1 MSKEQTQIAIS
12 CFGSTDAGV
21 RRTGNEDA
29 FLIADLSEAENEL
42 KSHRQSALAGNA
54 EILLAVSD
62 GMGGAPAGELASRL
76 AVNAVREALR
86 ELPEN
91 LGCGGR
97 LNRAVEIANER
108 VWQAAQP
115 QSQYPGMGATL
126 TAALVQDGHVC
137 VAQVGNSRAY
147 LIRDHKVTQLTRD
160 QSLVQNLI
168 EAEVLTVEQAPNFPQ
183 RHAILQAL
191 GHSPEIKVAMTRFE
205 LRPGD
210 YLLLCSDGLSDE
222 LNEAEIRFSIE
233 NSETLEDACWLL
245 IELANARGG
254 EDNITVLLAR
264 VDGAVRNGVD
274 EYDYEREEEKLAA

>member
-29 FLIADLSEAENEL
+29 FLIADLSEAEQEL
-42 KSHRQSALAGNA
+42 RSHRQSALAGKT

-62 GMGGAPAGELASRL
+62 GMGGAAAGELASGL

-91 LGCGGR
+91 PGCAGR
-97 LNRAVEIANER
+97 LKRAVEIANER
-108 VWQAAQP
+108 VWQAARQQP
-115 QSQYPGMGATL
+115 QHPGMGATL
-126 TAALVQDGHVC
+126 TAALAQDGHVC
-137 VAQVGNSRAY
+137 IAQIGNSRAY

-168 EAEVLTVEQAPNFPQ
+168 EAGVLTVEQAPNFPQ

-191 GHSPEIKVAMTRFE
+191 GHTPAIKVAMTRFA
-205 LRPGD
+205 LSPGD
-210 YLLLCSDGLSDE
+210 YLLLCSDGLSDT

-254 EDNITVLLAR
+254 EDNITVVLAR
-264 VDGAVRNGVD
+264 VEGTLIDGED
-274 EYDYEREEEKLAA
+274 EYIRELNRDRLAA